1 MQPLSEQHSPASSY
15 NSNAPSQSLQRRS
28 KRWWTPEEDQHLREL
43 VERYGPRNWKAIA
56 ASFEDRSDVQ
66 CLHRW
71 QKVLNPEL
79 VKGPW
84 TKEEDEVVLRLVK
97 KYGPRH
103 WSMIASKL
111 PGRIGKQCRE
121 RWHNHLNPNIKRDLW
136 SAEEDLEILAGHMA
150 LGNRWAEIAKRV
162 PGRTDNAIKNHWNS
176 TLKRKMKLVLG
187 ETEAEASPS
196 KRLRTET
203 DSVTEFLRSEWITRG
218 LESPLFRSVAEMEPS
233 YATPIKTEEV
243 QTETST
249 PEKAKLFYIPPDI
262 VEGAV
267 NSAITA
273 KSILASI
280 CDLSKES

>member
-1 MQPLSEQHSPASSY
+1 MQTKSEQLSPVEPDS
-15 NSNAPSQSLQRRS
+15 PQSATHALLRRS
-28 KRWWTPEEDQHLREL
+28 KRWWTPEEDQQLRKL
-43 VERYGPRNWKAIA
+43 VDIHGPRNWKAIA
-56 ASFEDRSDVQ
+56 ACFEERSDVQ

-84 TKEEDEVVLRLVK
+84 TKEEDEVVVSLVM

-136 SAEEDLEILAGHMA
+136 TAEEDLEILSGHMS
-150 LGNRWAEIAKRV
+150 LGNRWAEIAKLL

-187 ETEAEASPS
+187 EAETEGSPG
-196 KRLRTET
+196 KRMKA
-203 DSVTEFLRSEWITRG
+203 DGDAVTEFLRSELRTRG
-218 LESPLFRSVAEMEPS
+218 LESPLFRSLAEENCT
-233 YATPIKTEEV
+233 TPIKIEEAKTEAA
-243 QTETST
+243 S
-249 PEKAKLFYIPPDI
+249 PEKAPLFYIPPDLKEGI
-262 VEGAV
+262 VDL
-267 NSAITA
+267 AITA

-280 CDLSKES
+280 CSLSKES